1 MTSVGA
7 PRGAGERRTT
17 RGRAR
22 VRRSGGEQIS
32 QLSRKRI
39 LSAMAAVVVEHGVEG
54 SSVSRV
60 IARARVSRATFYKV
74 FDDRDDCLLATIEQA
89 VALARARAQG
99 PWESHEHW
107 LTRVREALRALL
119 EFFEEEPDLAR
130 LCIVHSSVEEPA
142 IAARRLELLGELAS
156 VVDGGRDG
164 ARNSPAPLTA
174 EAIVGGTLGVI
185 HRRLVQPHSGSLLDV
200 VNPLMSFIARPYRGA
215 SAARRELHRSP
226 RAPSRTREHE
236 ERRRPPTGA
245 PRALTHA
252 GTRITYRTARVLSA
266 IAAAP
271 GLSNAEAGKRAGIS
285 DQGQISKLLNRLARA
300 GLAKNTGEGQAR
312 GSTNAW
318 HLTAQGERLA
328 WSLDHELS
336 SWR

>member
-1 MTSVGA
+1 VQ
-7 PRGAGERRTT
+7 
-17 RGRAR
+17 
-22 VRRSGGEQIS
+22 RSGGEQIS

-60 IARARVSRATFYKV
+60 IAHARVSRATFYKV
-74 FDDRDDCLLATIEQA
+74 FDDREDCLLATIEQA

-142 IAARRLELLGELAS
+142 IVARRLELLAELAS

-164 ARNSPAPLTA
+164 ARDSPAPLTA
-174 EAIVGGTLGVI
+174 EAVVGGTLGVI
-185 HRRLVQPHSGSLLDV
+185 HRRLIQPHSGSLLDV
-200 VNPLMSFIARPYRGA
+200 VNPLTSFIARQYRGA

-226 RAPSRTREHE
+226 RASSRTRERKE
-236 ERRRPPTGA
+236 RRPPTGA

-285 DQGQISKLLNRLARA
+285 DQGQISKLLNRLARV
-300 GLAKNTGEGQAR
+300 GLAKNTGEGQPR

-318 HLTAQGERLA
+318 RLTAAGERLA

>member
-7 PRGAGERRTT
+7 PPAAGERRTT

-39 LSAMAAVVVEHGVEG
+39 LSAMAAVVAEHGVEG

-74 FDDRDDCLLATIEQA
+74 FDDREDCLLATIEQA

-99 PWESHEHW
+99 PWESHEDW
-107 LTRVREALRALL
+107 LTRVREALHALL
-119 EFFEEEPDLAR
+119 EFFEDEPDLAR

-142 IAARRLELLGELAS
+142 IMARRLELLADLAS
-156 VVDGGRDG
+156 VIDGGRDG

-174 EAIVGGTLGVI
+174 EALVGGTLGVI
-185 HRRLVQPHSGSLLDV
+185 HRRLVQPHPGSLLDLA
-200 VNPLMSFIARPYRGA
+200 NPLMSFIARPYRGA
-215 SAARRELHRSP
+215 STARRELHRSP
-226 RAPSRTREHE
+226 RASSSNREHQE
-236 ERRRPPTGA
+236 TPRASNGA
-245 PRALTHA
+245 PRSLTHA

-300 GLAKNTGEGQAR
+300 GLAKNTGEGRPR

-318 HLTAQGERLA
+318 HLTARGERLS